1 MKLPRKT
8 LDLKIQKRQISDVN
22 QGLKDMSANSPLETI
37 HEKPLKRIEMPE
49 ILSKS
54 RKSTG
59 DFVGDQLQNCS
70 INFKYTL
77 SKAQVDLKEK
87 YGVLKKDP

>member
-1 MKLPRKT
+1 MT
-8 LDLKIQKRQISDVN
+8 
-22 QGLKDMSANSPLETI
+22 ANSPLETI

-59 DFVGDQLQNCS
+59 DFVGEQLQNCS

-77 SKAQVDLKEK
+77 SKA
-87 YGVLKKDP
+87 